1 VEYTLQEHFFFS
13 EEEIKIS
20 STRIELPN
28 KVIAMHTVSSIKIDK
43 EEFKPPWIMIF
54 GFLAGF
60 LIWIFNPDTDLG
72 LTGLSIGSILIIIAG
87 LYWYLRQSGRNEA
100 VVINLTSGETEYIDN
115 QDVQDIQK
123 VFTAISDAIIFRG

>member
-1 VEYTLQEHFFFS
+1 VEETLQEHFFFS

-43 EEFKPPWIMIF
+43 EEIKPPWIMII
-54 GFLAGF
+54 GSIVSL
-60 LIWIFNPDTDLG
+60 LIWIFNPNTEAG